1 MSETRVRTIVRN
13 AWERHFTQIFA
24 LTCRT
29 KRKCWGSQDMLLYLV
44 KIILASLA
52 QISFGN

>member
-1 MSETRVRTIVRN
+1 MSETRVPTIVRN
-13 AWERHFTQIFA
+13 AWERHFTQIFI
-24 LTCRT
+24 TCRT